1 MKYGSVLFLLW
12 SLFCMA
18 AAPAPWRLVA
28 DASFEPYS
36 YLGQDERTPQG
47 LDVELVRAVM
57 LEIGAPFRISLLP
70 WERVKLQLAQKEAD
84 AGFVFTGTAE
94 RRAQYDLVGPLR
106 KGQTVFITL
115 SQGPLQYWRVLDD
128 LKPYLIGQVHGYA
141 YDTDFDKADL
151 ERDLHAT
158 SPRQLVAM
166 LLAGRVDVIVGDK
179 LQLLYFIQQ
188 LQGESQVR
196 VLSKPLVEMPRY
208 VAFAKGD
215 PRARQFEAAL
225 KRLQQ
230 NGALQ
235 PIFQRWSQR

>member
-1 MKYGSVLFLLW
+1 MKTIGYWMTALW
-12 SLFCMA
+12 CMA
-18 AAPAPWRLVA
+18 CLAGEPSWRLVA

-36 YLGQDERTPQG
+36 YLDQDGRTPQG
-47 LDVELVRAVM
+47 LNVELVSAVM
-57 LEIGAPFRISLLP
+57 RETGVPFRINLLP
-70 WERVKLQLAQKEAD
+70 WERVKLQLTLKDAD

-115 SQGPLQYWRVLDD
+115 AQSSLRYWRGLYD
-128 LKPYLIGQVHGYA
+128 LKPYLIGQVHGYS

-151 ERDLHAT
+151 ARDLHAT
-158 SPRQLVAM
+158 SPRQLVTM

-179 LQLLYFIQQ
+179 VQLLYFLQQ
-188 LQGESQVR
+188 LQAANQVR

-225 KRLQQ
+225 KKLQQ
-230 NGALQ
+230 NGGLQ
-235 PIFQRWSQR
+235 AILQRWPQ